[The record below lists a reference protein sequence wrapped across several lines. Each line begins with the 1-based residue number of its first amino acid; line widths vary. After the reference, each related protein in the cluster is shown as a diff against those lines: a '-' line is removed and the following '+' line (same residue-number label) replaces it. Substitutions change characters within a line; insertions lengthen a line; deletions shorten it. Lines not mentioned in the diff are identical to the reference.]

1 MKFQIRF
8 QLYLVFI
15 TTIAS
20 VVPNV
25 VMAAPGFVSKVN
37 DTVTTNSNNTYWTPQ
52 RLQNAKPLNLPK
64 PTNQLT
70 TQTVPL
76 AGTPVSAS
84 GQAPTINIAPDL
96 QNKLF
101 QPRQTNS
108 VTNEQLVQPNNAGSA
123 RAYFTSSRLVPLSAD
138 LVYPYRAVGK
148 LFFTIPGQGDFVCS
162 GAVIKPRI
170 VLTAGHCVHGGS
182 GGQNGFFTNFLFV
195 PAYRDGAAPY
205 KSWSWS
211 YVLTPDAWAKG
222 NGVVPNAADYAVIEI
237 NDLPFKGVY
246 RKIGQVTG
254 SLGFKT
260 FSLFPNHA
268 TLLGYPGNLDN
279 GNKMHQV
286 NAQSFRTRTPNSV
299 EYGSDMRGGSSGGPW
314 IQNFGVASVGQNRGQ
329 NPSLNQ
335 IIGITSYGPA
345 STDLLFQG
353 SSVPDS
359 RFVNM
364 LNTICN
370 RRPGNC

>member
-1 MKFQIRF
+1 MKFQAYIKPH
-8 QLYLVFI
+8 
-15 TTIAS
+15 
-20 VVPNV
+20 VVSIVTLISMLPTAV
-25 VMAAPGFVSKVN
+25 VAAPGFVSKVN
-37 DTVTTNSNNTYWTPQ
+37 DTVITNSNNTYWTPQ

-70 TQTVPL
+70 TQTAPL
-76 AGTPVSAS
+76 AGTPVSVS
-84 GQAPTINIAPDL
+84 GQAPTVNIPPDL

-101 QPRQTNS
+101 QPRQINS
-108 VTNEQLVQPNNAGSA
+108 VADELVQPNNVGSVGA
-123 RAYFTSSRLVPLSAD
+123 HFTSSRLVPLSAD
-138 LVYPYRAVGK
+138 VVYPYRAVGK

-170 VLTAGHCVHGGS
+170 VLTAGHCVHSGS
-182 GGQNGFFTNFLFV
+182 GGQKGFFTNFLFL

-211 YVLTPDAWAKG
+211 YVMTPDAWAKG
-222 NGVVPNAADYAVIEI
+222 NGVVPNAADYAMIEI
-237 NDLPFKGVY
+237 NDLPFKGVN

-286 NAQSFRTRTPNSV
+286 TAQSFRTQTPNSV

-314 IQNFGVASVGQNRGQ
+314 IQNFGVASVGQSGGQ
-329 NPSLNQ
+329 NPGLNQ
-335 IIGITSYGPA
+335 IIGITSYGSV
-345 STDLLFQG
+345 STDPLYQG

-370 RRPGNC
+370 RKPGNC